1 MKNVAAEGP
10 RLVLYADEFTPGN
23 ALRPVVE
30 MRAVYYTFENFP
42 EWWRCRQEG
51 WMTLGCLR
59 TQKIEELECGMST
72 LMVAILDIFFNGR
85 FPLDVGITL
94 KSQGEDF
101 TLRIPRV
108 STVVADF
115 KQFQQFYKSMG
126 AGGALPCF
134 LCMNVVQEHGERSL
148 GVQDRPSLV
157 KMQDATIERCKPHSA
172 RTIWVLCDL
181 LSQASATM
189 GSTRFRTLQQAAGFN
204 FAPKSLLW
212 CRRLGK
218 YLDPVDTAYIDIGH
232 TVPCGGRRSG
242 AVWQAVAPLGDPVNH
257 AS

>member
-23 ALRPVVE
+23 ALRPDSG
-30 MRAVYYTFENFP
+30 RSTCAVYYTFENFP

-115 KQFQQFYKSMG
+115 KHSTSLWGLVEHSNILQVYECVARAWREEPRSARPAKSGQNAGRHNRAVQTAFCPHDLGAMG
-126 AGGALPCF
+126 SALAGLSH
-134 LCMNVVQEHGERSL
+134 HGQHYIQDFATGG
-148 GVQDRPSLV
+148 GVQ
-157 KMQDATIERCKPHSA
+157 
-172 RTIWVLCDL
+172 
-181 LSQASATM
+181 
-189 GSTRFRTLQQAAGFN
+189 FRL
-204 FAPKSLLW
+204 
-212 CRRLGK
+212 
-218 YLDPVDTAYIDIGH
+218 
-232 TVPCGGRRSG
+232 
-242 AVWQAVAPLGDPVNH
+242 
-257 AS
+257 